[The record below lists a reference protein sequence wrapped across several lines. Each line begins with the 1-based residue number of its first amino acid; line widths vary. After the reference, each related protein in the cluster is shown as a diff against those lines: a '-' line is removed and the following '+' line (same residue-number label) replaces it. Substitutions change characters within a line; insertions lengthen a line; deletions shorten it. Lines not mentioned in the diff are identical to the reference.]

1 LKIYVIDN
9 TTGSVTV
16 TLNYSDSVYSHR
28 LGG

>member
-1 LKIYVIDN
+1 LI
-9 TTGSVTV
+9 TQRGSVTV